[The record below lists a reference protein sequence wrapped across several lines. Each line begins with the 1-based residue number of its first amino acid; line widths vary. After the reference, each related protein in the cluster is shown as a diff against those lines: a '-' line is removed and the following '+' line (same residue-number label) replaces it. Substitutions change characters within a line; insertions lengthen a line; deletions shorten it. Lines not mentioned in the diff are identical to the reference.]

1 MKQSPQDKLKRRHNR
16 VRAKVQGTH
25 ERPRLSVSRSV
36 AHIQV
41 QLIDD
46 EKKQTIIGMSDI
58 SLKGKDKKATKTM
71 RARSVGEEIAK
82 LAIEKGIKRVTFDRG
97 GNRFHGRVAA
107 VAEGAR
113 KAGLEF

>member
-1 MKQSPQDKLKRRHNR
+1 MKQSPQDQLKRRHNR

-25 ERPRLSVSRSV
+25 SRPRLSVSRSV

-46 EKKQTIIGMSDI
+46 EKKQTIIGMSDV
-58 SLKGKDKKATKTM
+58 SLKEKGKKSTKTM
-71 RARSVGEEIAK
+71 RAMSVGEEVARR
-82 LAIEKGIKRVTFDRG
+82 AIEKGFKKVTFDRG

-113 KAGLEF
+113 KGGLEF